1 MEVSWSQVGCKL
13 AVPSA
18 AGSITD
24 RFVIALRHT
33 LSLFTFHN
41 WVHPRL
47 SQFASNIPDLP
58 LSSPPNLIHTFVCRI
73 YKHRVGYISLIVV
86 LQEQA
91 LRDVH

>member
-58 LSSPPNLIHTFVCRI
+58 LLPLILSTHLFVE
-73 YKHRVGYISLIVV
+73 YTST
-86 LQEQA
+86 E
-91 LRDVH
+91 